1 MSYPNHITVI
11 SPMFGV
17 VQGPVRG
24 GHSQRL
30 VYLHAYGLLIVTAN
44 EQGRL
49 SFREL
54 VEIDLT
60 HWKPLPLLERLG
72 AAIDPSTALAGFHL
86 DDVIGSLIRVPR
98 DSEEEE
104 RGKRPLMQILLA
116 LGQEP
121 IDARWLDPEGGLGT
135 LREVDEFY
143 ELGAKWDEPGTSCNP
158 AHLRRQLA
166 ARAEA
171 MWIGIVNEEM
181 DEGSSADAMNQF
193 MEWKKGET
201 NDLTTMTTD

>member
-1 MSYPNHITVI
+1 MINESWYYPNHITVI

-121 IDARWLDPEGGLGT
+121 IDARWLDPT
-135 LREVDEFY
+135 
-143 ELGAKWDEPGTSCNP
+143 P
-158 AHLRRQLA
+158 A
-166 ARAEA
+166 ARSPGRGHVDRDRQRGNGRGEQRRRHEPIYG
-171 MWIGIVNEEM
+171 MEKRR
-181 DEGSSADAMNQF
+181 NQ
-193 MEWKKGET
+193 
-201 NDLTTMTTD
+201 